1 VIAFGSSLDCPGP
14 LARNVSDAALMLQV
28 LAGADPKDSTSSIQ
42 PLPDYLAAL
51 AEGVRGLRI
60 GISPDYDHIAYP
72 DTETG
77 EMGIQAI
84 QPEMNQAVREVAQVL
99 ASLGAE
105 IIENVPMPNARHGIP
120 TYFVISRVEAASNLH
135 RFDGVKYGYRTQKPV
150 QDLTELYRVTRAEGF
165 GLQPKLRI
173 LMGMYVSAAAHA
185 AHYYQ
190 KALRIRSLI
199 RADFERA
206 FDPTG
211 PYRLDALLMPT
222 TPTTAFRRKE
232 VLRDTVLMQY
242 SDQMTVGANHA
253 GIPAISIPAGLDPQG
268 LPIGVQFFGNDFRE
282 DLILRVAYAYEQA
295 TQQALWRQEIPQA
308 LRAAEVK

>member
-1 VIAFGSSLDCPGP
+1 
-14 LARNVSDAALMLQV
+14 M
-28 LAGADPKDSTSSIQ
+28 
-42 PLPDYLAAL
+42 PDYLAAL

-105 IIENVPMPNARHGIP
+105 IVENVPMPNARHGIP

-173 LMGMYVSAAAHA
+173 LMGMYVSAAAHS
-185 AHYYQ
+185 AHPDRTHIEEAHARNRHGLQ
-190 KALRIRSLI
+190 ASTLVLADLEHELRLPG
-199 RADFERA
+199 
-206 FDPTG
+206 DP
-211 PYRLDALLMPT
+211 
-222 TPTTAFRRKE
+222 
-232 VLRDTVLMQY
+232 V
-242 SDQMTVGANHA
+242 
-253 GIPAISIPAGLDPQG
+253 
-268 LPIGVQFFGNDFRE
+268 
-282 DLILRVAYAYEQA
+282 
-295 TQQALWRQEIPQA
+295 W
-308 LRAAEVK
+308 LRATELQCQPDI